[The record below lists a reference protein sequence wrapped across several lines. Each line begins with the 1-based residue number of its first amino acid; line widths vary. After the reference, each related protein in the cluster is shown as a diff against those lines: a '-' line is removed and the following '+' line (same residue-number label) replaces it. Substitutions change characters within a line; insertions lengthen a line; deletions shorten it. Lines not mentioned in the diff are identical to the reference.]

1 MSNLLQ
7 SIKPKYIKLI
17 NQSDYKFTS
26 TRIIAKL
33 ESSKFY
39 GELTISEI
47 RDIYDMCNINAL
59 RVSAW
64 DYRFGDNILI
74 DSDDKTRTTTTS

>member
-1 MSNLLQ
+1 MNNLLQ

-17 NQSDYKFTS
+17 NESNYKFTS
-26 TRIIAKL
+26 TKILAKL

-39 GELTISEI
+39 GDLTINEV

-64 DYRFGDNILI
+64 DYRFGDNLLI
-74 DSDDKTRTTTTS
+74 DENE

>member
-17 NQSDYKFTS
+17 KQSNYKFTS
-26 TRIIAKL
+26 EKIIAKL
-33 ESSKFY
+33 ESSNFY
-39 GELTISEI
+39 GELTISDL

-59 RVSAW
+59 RTSAW
-64 DYRFGDNILI
+64 DIRFGDNILI
-74 DSDDKTRTTTTS
+74 DSDE

>member
-1 MSNLLQ
+1 MNNLLQ

-17 NQSDYKFTS
+17 NESDYKFTS
-26 TRIIAKL
+26 TKILAKL

-39 GELTISEI
+39 GDLTISEI

-64 DYRFGDNILI
+64 DYRFGDNLLI
-74 DSDDKTRTTTTS
+74 NEDD

>member
-1 MSNLLQ
+1 MNNLLQ

-33 ESSKFY
+33 ESSRFY

-47 RDIYDMCNINAL
+47 RDIYDMCGINAL

-74 DSDDKTRTTTTS
+74 DSDD

>member
-1 MSNLLQ
+1 MKNLLQ

-17 NQSDYKFTS
+17 KQSDYKFTS
-26 TRIIAKL
+26 SRIIAKL
-33 ESSKFY
+33 ESSKWY
-39 GELTISEI
+39 GELTIQEI

-64 DYRFGDNILI
+64 DYRSGDNILI
-74 DSDDKTRTTTTS
+74 DGDD

>member
-1 MSNLLQ
+1 MNNLLQ

-17 NQSDYKFTS
+17 KQSDYKYTS
-26 TRIIAKL
+26 SRIIAKL
-33 ESSKFY
+33 ESSKWY
-39 GELTISEI
+39 GELTIQEI

-74 DSDDKTRTTTTS
+74 DGDD

>member
-17 NQSDYKFTS
+17 KKSDYKFTS
-26 TRIIAKL
+26 SRIIAKL
-33 ESSKFY
+33 ESSKWY
-39 GELTISEI
+39 GELTIQEI

-74 DSDDKTRTTTTS
+74 DGDD

>member
-1 MSNLLQ
+1 MNNLLQ

-17 NQSDYKFTS
+17 NESDYKFTS
-26 TRIIAKL
+26 TKILAKL

-39 GELTISEI
+39 GDLTISEI

-74 DSDDKTRTTTTS
+74 NER

>member
-1 MSNLLQ
+1 MKNLLQ

-33 ESSKFY
+33 ESSRFY

-47 RDIYDMCNINAL
+47 RDIYDMCGINAL

-64 DYRFGDNILI
+64 DYRFCDNILI
-74 DSDDKTRTTTTS
+74 DGDD

>member
-47 RDIYDMCNINAL
+47 REIYDMCNINAL

-74 DSDDKTRTTTTS
+74 DSDD